1 MCLPAQLLASSRGFP
16 AQSLNLLRVKW
27 ENDLPYHGS
36 GEEAATF
43 QTLPLHPT
51 PPTGTSCQGLGSA
64 GGASVRGRGLGRPG
78 PMGTRGGRGPPP
90 SSVQHANHPR
100 SSIYLPGAPEVSDPS
115 PPPAHPPSL
124 QPPPPI
130 PRPQPAPL
138 GPRHHG

>member
-1 MCLPAQLLASSRGFP
+1 MPPSSAAGIKQRLPSSEPQFAPCEMGD
-16 AQSLNLLRVKW
+16 
-27 ENDLPYHGS
+27 DLPYHGS